1 MEKFKNTIFLSGKKH
16 QLYRDISN
24 NTLTI
29 YQGLQEQYQYI
40 LTQTNGSCD
49 NSLIVQLKF
58 QDDPEFEQDYE
69 MDL

>member
-1 MEKFKNTIFLSGKKH
+1 MVVLINTIFLSGKK
-16 QLYRDISN
+16 QELYRDISN

-40 LTQTNGSCD
+40 LTQKMDLN
-49 NSLIVQLKF
+49 IEEEF
-58 QDDPEFEQDYE
+58 QDGPEFEQDSK